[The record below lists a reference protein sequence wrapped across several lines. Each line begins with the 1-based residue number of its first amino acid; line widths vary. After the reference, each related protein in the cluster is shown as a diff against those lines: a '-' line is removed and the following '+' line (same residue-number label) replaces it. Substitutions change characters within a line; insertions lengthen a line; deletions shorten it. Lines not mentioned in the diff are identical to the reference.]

1 MHHRCVRKPIPLPH
15 PFHAAPFVATTAE
28 RYGIG
33 RSRLR
38 RHDLEQPFRG
48 VRIARLRDDPT
59 RKKWQIARDS
69 AIHRARA
76 YAAKLPPE
84 CFFSHV
90 TAAQF
95 HGLPLPRRLAERAQ
109 IDVATMV
116 DARRRRGLAV
126 RGHLLL
132 SGDVSVVQIDG
143 MSVASA
149 VDTWCQLASVLSIDQ
164 LVIMG
169 DALVRRED
177 PPATMDHLY
186 AAVER
191 RSGRRGIR
199 RLRDALALV
208 RPRTDS
214 VKETELRLA
223 ILRAGLPEPEINV
236 PICDAD
242 GFIGLGD
249 LVYRALKIL
258 IEYDG
263 GQHREDE
270 KQFLHDVDR
279 LDRAMAE
286 GWRVIRVTKKHAAAR
301 FEPAIERIRD
311 ALIKRGWRR

>member
-1 MHHRCVRKPIPLPH
+1 
-15 PFHAAPFVATTAE
+15 
-28 RYGIG
+28 
-33 RSRLR
+33 
-38 RHDLEQPFRG
+38 
-48 VRIARLRDDPT
+48 
-59 RKKWQIARDS
+59 
-69 AIHRARA
+69 
-76 YAAKLPPE
+76 
-84 CFFSHV
+84 
-90 TAAQF
+90 
-95 HGLPLPRRLAERAQ
+95 
-109 IDVATMV
+109 MV

-126 RGHLLL
+126 RGHLVL

-177 PPATMDHLY
+177 PLATMDDLY

>member
-1 MHHRCVRKPIPLPH
+1 
-15 PFHAAPFVATTAE
+15 
-28 RYGIG
+28 
-33 RSRLR
+33 
-38 RHDLEQPFRG
+38 
-48 VRIARLRDDPT
+48 
-59 RKKWQIARDS
+59 
-69 AIHRARA
+69 
-76 YAAKLPPE
+76 
-84 CFFSHV
+84 
-90 TAAQF
+90 
-95 HGLPLPRRLAERAQ
+95 
-109 IDVATMV
+109 
-116 DARRRRGLAV
+116 
-126 RGHLLL
+126 
-132 SGDVSVVQIDG
+132 
-143 MSVASA
+143 
-149 VDTWCQLASVLSIDQ
+149 
-164 LVIMG
+164 
-169 DALVRRED
+169 
-177 PPATMDHLY
+177 
-186 AAVER
+186 
-191 RSGRRGIR
+191 
-199 RLRDALALV
+199 LRDALALV